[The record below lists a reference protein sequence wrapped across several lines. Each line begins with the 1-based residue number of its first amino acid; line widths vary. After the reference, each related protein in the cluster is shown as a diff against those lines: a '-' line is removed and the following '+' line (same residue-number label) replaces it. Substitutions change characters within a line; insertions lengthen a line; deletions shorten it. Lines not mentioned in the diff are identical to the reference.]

1 MYKIVRMYFEEYE
14 QKTVKKGLTKEEA
27 ITHCKDPETS
37 SSTCTSSVG
46 KERTKRVGAW
56 FDAFTNE

>member
-1 MYKIVRMYFEEYE
+1 MYFEEYE